1 MEVKEES
8 GAGCGFGLGRDRC
21 EGKGWVELSG
31 GSTIAMVGVELTG
44 VIRVGIADA
53 AGNIGAVTVTGTVG
67 TVDGAG
73 TVGDRLTVTELVAM
87 ELTFVTVGGVG
98 AGGGELTVFVSVV
111 VKSTGVIGLA
121 DIVGFTGGM
130 GVVAMM

>member
-1 MEVKEES
+1 
-8 GAGCGFGLGRDRC
+8 
-21 EGKGWVELSG
+21 
-31 GSTIAMVGVELTG
+31 MVAVELTG
-44 VIRVGIADA
+44 VIRVGIADVE
-53 AGNIGAVTVTGTVG
+53 GNIGAVAVMRTVG

-73 TVGDRLTVTELVAM
+73 TVGDRLTVAELVAM

-98 AGGGELTVFVSVV
+98 AGGGELTVLVSVV